1 MFHWLVNSMKRKNTV
16 LVLFIVIS
24 ILGLHVVSEPDF
36 PRFSQDAK
44 ADGTGNFPPPT
55 QGEWII
61 TNDTYVSNE
70 NFIIQGNITIENG
83 GILTLDHTTLQLN
96 GENYGDILVWVK
108 EGGELNIINNSVLT
122 EGDTQ
127 INYDFVFENGSRGS
141 ILNSTIRDCGWDDG
155 ETFLST
161 NGLLIESD
169 DVIIENSI
177 LKNNFY
183 GVVING
189 ASPIIKN
196 NNITGNIKYGIFILT
211 STLDISENDI
221 SLNPIGIFSY
231 GSELYLLDNDIYDN
245 GDGSKF
251 YQSEVFITNGEIS
264 SNDPADCETGEC
276 SSDETGK
283 GVFVSWTN
291 LRMENVLVEENKG
304 GIIAAY
310 SELTIRNSTFSN
322 NFDDGILGK
331 NSQISLYN
339 NIFSNNDGYGIRW
352 KYMELEVDGTNSFIQ
367 NYGEGRIRM
376 EWGVEVNVTDSEGD
390 YVITASV
397 ALDNSASTF
406 RSAGFSNPSGFIDL
420 DVPEYEIANNG
431 STISHNPY
439 TLTAKKTGS
448 WDNVMYSSQ
457 TTIEITDN
465 MEIDITIPLKKPDVR
480 IDSVTFS
487 SEPKVDSDVKIIVK
501 FTNIGGAQAKNV
513 TVIVILMDPSNST
526 TRINSTKI
534 SVSPTESTVVR
545 LSWVPEKTG
554 EMKIRVSLNTN
565 YDEQDKSNNDLELVV
580 NVKEDVPFYE
590 EPYFIAG
597 IVSSAIIL
605 IGIAIYL
612 LTLRKK
618 SKDE

>member
-1 MFHWLVNSMKRKNTV
+1 MKHKKTV
-16 LVLFIVIS
+16 LIVFIVIS
-24 ILGLHVVSEPDF
+24 ILGVQIVSELHV

-61 TNDTYVSNE
+61 TNDTYLSNE
-70 NFIIQGNITIENG
+70 NLIIQGNITIENG

-96 GENYGDILVWVK
+96 GENYGDILIWVK
-108 EGGELNIINNSVLT
+108 EGGELNIINNSVLKQ
-122 EGDTQ
+122 GDTQ

-155 ETFLST
+155 ETFQST
-161 NGLLIESD
+161 SGLLIESD

-177 LKNNFY
+177 LKKNFY
-183 GVVING
+183 GIIIVG

-196 NNITGNIKYGIFILT
+196 NNITDNIKYGIFILT
-211 STLDISENDI
+211 STLEITGNDI
-221 SLNPIGIFSY
+221 SLNPIGISSY
-231 GSELYLLDNDIYDN
+231 RSELHLLDNDIFDN

-251 YQSEVFITNGEIS
+251 YISDVFITNGEIS

-276 SSDETGK
+276 SADETGK
-283 GVFVSWTN
+283 GVYVSFTT
-291 LRMENVLVEENKG
+291 LIMENVLVDENSEG
-304 GIIAAY
+304 LIAAY
-310 SELTIRNSTFSN
+310 SELTVRNSTFSRN
-322 NFDDGILGK
+322 SDDGILGE

-352 KYMELEVDGTNSFIQ
+352 KYMELEVDSTNSFIQ
-367 NYGEGRIRM
+367 NYGEGRIRF
-376 EWGVEVNVTDSEGD
+376 EWEVKVNVTDSKGD
-390 YVITASV
+390 HVTTATV
-397 ALDNSASTF
+397 TLDNSASTF
-406 RSAGFSNPSGFIDL
+406 RSVGFSNPSGFIEF

-431 STISHNPY
+431 STIFHNPY
-439 TLTAKKTGS
+439 TLSAKKTAS
-448 WDNVMYSSQ
+448 WDNVEYSNQ
-457 TTIEITDN
+457 TTIDITDN
-465 MEIDITIPLKKPDVR
+465 MDIDITIPLKKPDVR
-480 IDSVTFS
+480 VDSVDFS
-487 SEPKVDSDVKIIVK
+487 SDPKVDSDIKIIVK
-501 FTNIGGAQAKNV
+501 FTNIGGAQARNV

-534 SVSPTESTVVR
+534 SVNPAESTEVR

-554 EMKIRVSLNTN
+554 ETTIRVSLNTN
-565 YDEQDKSNNDLELVV
+565 YDEQDKSNNEMELVV

-590 EPYFIAG
+590 EPYFVAG
-597 IVSSAIIL
+597 IVSSVIIL
-605 IGIAIYL
+605 VGIAIYL

>member
-1 MFHWLVNSMKRKNTV
+1 MKHKKTV
-16 LVLFIVIS
+16 LIVFIVIS
-24 ILGLHVVSEPDF
+24 ILGVQIVSELHV

-61 TNDTYVSNE
+61 TNDTYLSNE
-70 NFIIQGNITIENG
+70 NLIIQGNITIENG

-96 GENYGDILVWVK
+96 GENYGDILIWVK
-108 EGGELNIINNSVLT
+108 EGGELNIINNSVLKQ
-122 EGDTQ
+122 GDTQ

-155 ETFLST
+155 ETFQST
-161 NGLLIESD
+161 SGLLIESD

-177 LKNNFY
+177 LKKNFY
-183 GVVING
+183 GIIIVG

-196 NNITGNIKYGIFILT
+196 NNITDNIKYGIFILT
-211 STLDISENDI
+211 STLEITGNDI
-221 SLNPIGIFSY
+221 SLNPIGISSY
-231 GSELYLLDNDIYDN
+231 RSELHLLDNDIFDN

-251 YQSEVFITNGEIS
+251 YISDVFITNGEIS

-276 SSDETGK
+276 SADETGK
-283 GVFVSWTN
+283 GVYVSFTS
-291 LRMENVLVEENKG
+291 LIMENVLVDENSEG
-304 GIIAAY
+304 LIAAY
-310 SELTIRNSTFSN
+310 SELTVRNSTFSRN
-322 NFDDGILGK
+322 SDDGILGE

-352 KYMELEVDGTNSFIQ
+352 KYMELEVDSTNSFIQ
-367 NYGEGRIRM
+367 NYGEGRIRF
-376 EWGVEVNVTDSEGD
+376 EWEVKVNVTDSKGD
-390 YVITASV
+390 HVTTATV
-397 ALDNSASTF
+397 TLDNSASTF
-406 RSAGFSNPSGFIDL
+406 RSVGFSNPSGFIEF

-431 STISHNPY
+431 STIFHNPY
-439 TLTAKKTGS
+439 TLSAKKTAS
-448 WDNVMYSSQ
+448 WDNVEYSNQ
-457 TTIEITDN
+457 TTIDITDN
-465 MEIDITIPLKKPDVR
+465 MDIDITIPLKKPDVR
-480 IDSVTFS
+480 VDSVDFS
-487 SEPKVDSDVKIIVK
+487 SDPKVDSDIKIIVK
-501 FTNIGGAQAKNV
+501 FTNIGGAQARNV

-534 SVSPTESTVVR
+534 SVNPAESTEVR

-554 EMKIRVSLNTN
+554 ETTIRVSLNTN
-565 YDEQDKSNNDLELVV
+565 YDEQDKSNNEMELVV

-590 EPYFIAG
+590 EPYFVAG
-597 IVSSAIIL
+597 IVSSVIIL
-605 IGIAIYL
+605 VGIAIYL